1 MSRQLNRGKEAKDD
15 LLFSGNQQAKIMEA
29 LNDLSFL
36 LTRGY
41 GERSALALVG
51 NRYRL
56 NVRQQKAL
64 RGMAASQ
71 EQVVKRNS
79 SRLNLADLSGKSI
92 FVDGFNQIILLESLL
107 SGAWLFQGLDG
118 YYRDLSG
125 IHGTYKRVSQTEE
138 ALQLILEFFKES
150 QLASMH
156 WYFDQPVSNSGR
168 MKKMIDDVAE
178 KYQVNWTAELVYNP
192 DQSLIQSGEIIL
204 SSDAY
209 VLDHAKY
216 HVNLIQWS
224 LDREEVISSS
234 LFLKP

>member
-1 MSRQLNRGKEAKDD
+1 MGKQSSRGKEAKDD
-15 LLFSGNQQAKIMEA
+15 LLFSGNQQVKIIEG

-71 EQVVKRNS
+71 EQVVNRNN
-79 SRLNLADLSGKSI
+79 SRLYPADLSGKSI

-138 ALQLILEFFKES
+138 ALHLILEFFKES

-178 KYQVNWTAELVYNP
+178 KYQVNWKAELVFNP
-192 DQSLIQSGEIIL
+192 DQQLIESREIIL

-209 VLDHAKY
+209 ILDHAKH

-224 LDREEVISSS
+224 LDRDEVISSS
-234 LFLKP
+234 LFLQP